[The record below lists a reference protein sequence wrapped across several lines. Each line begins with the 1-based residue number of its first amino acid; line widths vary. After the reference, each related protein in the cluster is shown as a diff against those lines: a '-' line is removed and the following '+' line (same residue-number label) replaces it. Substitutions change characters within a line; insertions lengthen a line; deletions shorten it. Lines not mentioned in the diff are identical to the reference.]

1 MYELE
6 LPLPPGTNRIWRV
19 YHGITVL
26 SKEAR
31 DFKQKVFMLAKE
43 RHLDEPTEDN
53 VVVNILYAPK
63 ARKKETNRPM
73 RRMDVDAVIKPVL
86 DSLIGIAYV
95 DDKQVIDVRSRIVD
109 PIEGGRIIVMWRA
122 A

>member
-1 MYELE
+1 M
-6 LPLPPGTNRIWRV
+6 WRV

-31 DFKQKVFMLAKE
+31 DFKQKTMMIAKE
-43 RHLDEPTEDN
+43 KCLDDPTDEK
-53 VVVNILYAPK
+53 VVVSILYAPK
-63 ARKKETNRPM
+63 ARKKETNRPL

-86 DSLIGIAYV
+86 DSLIGIAYL